1 MSEVAPEYAPD
12 DRALLAATFL
22 GEASLDRPADALRG
36 DVRNALEAWYPD
48 RDFSGLET
56 VDVHRVRFAQFA
68 QPPGVHDGL
77 PDPDDPEGPVVLAG
91 DYTEWSSIQGALE
104 SGRKA
109 AAAAAEHL

>member
-22 GEASLDRPADALRG
+22 GEDSLERDEEALRD
-36 DVRNALEAWYPD
+36 DVRTALAAWFPEREFD
-48 RDFSGLET
+48 GVET
-56 VDVHRVRFAQFA
+56 LDVHRIRFAQFA
-68 QPPGVHDGL
+68 QPPGVHADL
-77 PDPDDPEGPVVLAG
+77 PGVDDPDGPVTLAG

-109 AAAAAEHL
+109 ADAATDYL